1 MAKSAA
7 ATWQPGSAEG
17 DAVCPPPKRQAG
29 PIESPLV
36 RPLRKRKHQQSSED
50 RTKHAECA
58 MCRNERASKARVATD
73 AGDPRF
79 VAPKFI
85 SAPAIFANNDVKYD
99 TNKMRAQ
106 KFAAE
111 RRASITYAP
120 AKDTP
125 SQEALRER
133 STLHL
138 EKMKWLQRHDR
149 ESGDLYTTQ
158 TTLPPRLPQRD
169 H

>member
-1 MAKSAA
+1 MTALKTPSV
-7 ATWQPGSAEG
+7 QCVEVSGRQ
-17 DAVCPPPKRQAG
+17 KREW
-29 PIESPLV
+29 PRMPV
-36 RPLRKRKHQQSSED
+36 
-50 RTKHAECA
+50 T
-58 MCRNERASKARVATD
+58 RASLHRK
-73 AGDPRF
+73 F
-79 VAPKFI
+79 V

-111 RRASITYAP
+111 RCATITYAP

-125 SQEALRER
+125 SQDALRER
-133 STLHL
+133 PTLHL
-138 EKMKWLQRHDR
+138 EEMKWLQRHDR

-158 TTLPPRLPQRD
+158 ISLPPRLPQRD